1 MNFDYL
7 SLLWLFMTAYEPC
20 VMYADDI
27 CLMAPSPE
35 ALQELIDTCYD
46 FRVQNDVFKFFQI
59 VFRGQA
65 SHWPAK
71 VILWLA
77 WLASHNFIQ
86 VLLCTHNCQ
95 FSLR

>member
-1 MNFDYL
+1 MLCINNLRMNH
-7 SLLWLFMTAYEPC
+7 

-65 SHWPAK
+65 SHWPGGPPKLFCGWPGWPAI
-71 VILWLA
+71 ILYK
-77 WLASHNFIQ
+77 
-86 VLLCTHNCQ
+86 C
-95 FSLR
+95 

>member
-1 MNFDYL
+1 MNH
-7 SLLWLFMTAYEPC
+7 

-35 ALQELIDTCYD
+35 ALQKLIDTCYD
-46 FRVQNDVFKFFQI
+46 FCVQNDVFKFFQI

-86 VLLCTHNCQ
+86 VLSITLHSQ
-95 FSLR
+95 LSIFSEINVR